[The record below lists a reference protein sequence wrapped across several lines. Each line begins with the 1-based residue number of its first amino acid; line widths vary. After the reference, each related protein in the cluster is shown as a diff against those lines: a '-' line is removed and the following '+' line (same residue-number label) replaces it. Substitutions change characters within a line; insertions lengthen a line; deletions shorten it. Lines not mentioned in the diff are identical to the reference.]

1 MTTDANAGTDAL
13 EFTYVEPSLGFGGDD
28 AATFLVSRPGH
39 PKAEYDLRLAMDAL
53 ELFQAKAGELS
64 ADQRQQLLRAVAKR
78 VYPRL
83 FSGEQRLLAIAV
95 VRARDIAASDVDDIL
110 ADAGLGSS

>member
-1 MTTDANAGTDAL
+1 MTTDANIRPTAL
-13 EFTYVEPSLGFGGDD
+13 EITYVEPSLGFGGDD

-53 ELFQAKAGELS
+53 ALFQAKAGELS
-64 ADQRQQLLRAVAKR
+64 ADQRQRLLQVVAQR

-83 FSGEQRLLAIAV
+83 FSGEQRLVAITV
-95 VRARDIAASDVDDIL
+95 VRARDIDPSDVDDIL
-110 ADAGLGSS
+110 AAAGLG

>member
-1 MTTDANAGTDAL
+1 MTTNARPDTI

-39 PKAEYDLRLAMDAL
+39 PKAEYDLRLAMDAR
-53 ELFQAKAGELS
+53 ELFEARAGELS
-64 ADQRQQLLRAVAKR
+64 SEQLQTLLQAVAKR

-83 FSGEQRLLAIAV
+83 FSGDQRLVAIAV

-110 ADAGLGSS
+110 EDAGLS